1 MEAFV
6 RTEGL
11 DLYTAAP
18 HVWEAAH
25 TPLRTVLVMADHA
38 AYHGGE
44 LGILRQVMGLW
55 APDRVDH
62 FTVEAVVSQ
71 NAVPPADLADDE

>member
-1 MEAFV
+1 
-6 RTEGL
+6 
-11 DLYTAAP
+11 
-18 HVWEAAH
+18 
-25 TPLRTVLVMADHA
+25 MADHA

-62 FTVEAVVSQ
+62 FIVEVVVSQ